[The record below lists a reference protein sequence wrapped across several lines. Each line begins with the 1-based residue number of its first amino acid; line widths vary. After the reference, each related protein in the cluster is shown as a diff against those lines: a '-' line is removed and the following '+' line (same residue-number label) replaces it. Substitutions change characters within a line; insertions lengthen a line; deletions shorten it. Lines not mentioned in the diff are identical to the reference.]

1 MLPNLG
7 NLRKGGKNVYQ
18 VLDITMQGIR
28 FFFNHLVFFNLI
40 FAVAVVF
47 FQRKDPKTVW
57 TWLLALYFVP
67 VVGFIFYLLIGTDMH
82 KQKMFRVKE
91 IEDKLNEA
99 IRQQEHKIQSK
110 EYEEGDPDLKGYTDL
125 VLFNLNTTGSVLTD
139 TNDVDIFTDGNEK
152 FDALI
157 QDIREAKE
165 FIHIQYYIIKNDVLF
180 NRIKDVMVEKAK

>member
-1 MLPNLG
+1 
-7 NLRKGGKNVYQ
+7 
-18 VLDITMQGIR
+18 
-28 FFFNHLVFFNLI
+28 
-40 FAVAVVF
+40 
-47 FQRKDPKTVW
+47 
-57 TWLLALYFVP
+57 
-67 VVGFIFYLLIGTDMH
+67 MH

-165 FIHIQYYIIKNDVLF
+165 FIHIQYYIIKMMCCSTALKMCWWRRRRKVWRCAFCLMPWA
-180 NRIKDVMVEKAK
+180 VAP

>member
-110 EYEEGDPDLKGYTDL
+110 EYEEDDPDLKGYTDL

-157 QDIREAKE
+157 QDLSL
-165 FIHIQYYIIKNDVLF
+165 IHI
-180 NRIKDVMVEKAK
+180 